1 MRRARP
7 LESIG
12 MPYSDQDPA
21 SREQYIEVWN
31 DLVSTRDLTWSLL
44 ICGVTT
50 AAALAVATLLSSS
63 EFFWGL
69 GGAVVGFV
77 ICVAVFTPKRTVR
90 ITDGPA
96 GTTVDTTTATTAT
109 TTGESGDPA

>member
-1 MRRARP
+1 MPNADRRP
-7 LESIG
+7 G
-12 MPYSDQDPA
+12 DHDD
-21 SREQYIEVWN
+21 YIEVWN

-90 ITDGPA
+90 ITDGP
-96 GTTVDTTTATTAT
+96 VDTTTTATTTAT
-109 TTGESGDPA
+109 AGESGDPA

>member
-1 MRRARP
+1 MPNTDRRP
-7 LESIG
+7 G
-12 MPYSDQDPA
+12 DHDD
-21 SREQYIEVWN
+21 YIEVWN

-50 AAALAVATLLSSS
+50 ALALLIATALSSS

-77 ICVAVFTPKRTVR
+77 VCVVVFTPKRVVR
-90 ITDGPA
+90 IIDGSTDSTTDETA
-96 GTTVDTTTATTAT
+96 GAA
-109 TTGESGDPA
+109 

>member
-1 MRRARP
+1 MPNTDRRP
-7 LESIG
+7 G
-12 MPYSDQDPA
+12 DHDD
-21 SREQYIEVWN
+21 YIEVWN

-90 ITDGPA
+90 ITDGPVA
-96 GTTVDTTTATTAT
+96 TATTATTAT
-109 TTGESGDPA
+109 TTAGGSGDPA

>member
-1 MRRARP
+1 MPNADRRP
-7 LESIG
+7 G
-12 MPYSDQDPA
+12 DHDD
-21 SREQYIEVWN
+21 YIEVWN

-90 ITDGPA
+90 ITDGTA
-96 GTTVDTTTATTAT
+96 GTTVGPNDTTA
-109 TTGESGDPA
+109 GESGDPA